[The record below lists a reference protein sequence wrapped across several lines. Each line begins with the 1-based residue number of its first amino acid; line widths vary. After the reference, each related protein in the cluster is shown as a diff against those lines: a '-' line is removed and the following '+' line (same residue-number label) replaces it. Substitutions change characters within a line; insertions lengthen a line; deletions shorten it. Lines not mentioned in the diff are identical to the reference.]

1 MTTTENKA
9 SSSSLDVSTLRDLPP
24 VEIQRVEDAGV
35 FRAAGSVVIRARWN
49 MRVEIGFAGVT
60 KDSIVMASITELH
73 PNPDGS
79 GINLPALGAAHMY
92 IRVVAPQKDKV
103 FVSGY
108 IDWDRDLTVRIS
120 LFVA

>member
-1 MTTTENKA
+1 MTTTEDEA
-9 SSSSLDVSTLRDLPP
+9 TYSSLDVPTVRDLPP
-24 VEIQRVEDAGV
+24 VEIERVEDSGA

-60 KDSIVMASITELH
+60 RDSIVMASITELF

-79 GINLPALGAAHMY
+79 GINLPGIGAAHMY
-92 IRVVAPQKDKV
+92 IRAVAPQKDKV